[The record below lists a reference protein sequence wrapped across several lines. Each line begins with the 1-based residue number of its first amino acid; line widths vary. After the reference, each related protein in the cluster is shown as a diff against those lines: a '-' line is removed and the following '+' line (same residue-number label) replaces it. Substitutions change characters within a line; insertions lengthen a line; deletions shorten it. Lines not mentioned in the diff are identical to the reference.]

1 MKTSVLAVLVAAAF
15 VCGCAASTSMPLAG
29 DAERDVAQEVS
40 NTERAFAKTMA
51 NRDHEAFASF
61 IADDAIFFSG
71 ADPIRGKQSVVDSW
85 APFFEGPDAP
95 FSWEPALVEVLES
108 GTLALSSGPVR
119 DAGGKTIAQFTSIWR
134 REAAG
139 TWRIVFDKGNN
150 VCDCAPSRPRQ

>member
-1 MKTSVLAVLVAAAF
+1 MKTNVLAVLLAAASIS
-15 VCGCAASTSMPLAG
+15 GCAASAPMPLAE
-29 DAERDVAQEVS
+29 DAEQEVAE
-40 NTERAFAKTMA
+40 TERAFATTMA

-71 ADPIRGKQSVVDSW
+71 PDPLRGKQSVVDAW
-85 APFFEGPDAP
+85 APFFAGPDAP

-119 DAGGKTIAQFTSIWR
+119 DASGKTIAEFTSIWR
-134 REAAG
+134 REAPG

-150 VCDCAPSRPRQ
+150 VCDCAAGQRNR

>member
-1 MKTSVLAVLVAAAF
+1 MKTSVLAVLAAAAS
-15 VCGCAASTSMPLAG
+15 VYGCAASTSMPLAE
-29 DAERDVAQEVS
+29 DAEQEVAQEVA

-51 NRDHEAFASF
+51 NRDHQAFASF

-71 ADPIRGKQSVVDSW
+71 PDPLRGKQRVVDSW

-119 DAGGKTIAQFTSIWR
+119 DASGKSIAEFTSIWR
-134 REAAG
+134 REAPG

-150 VCDCAPSRPRQ
+150 ACDCAPRQPGQ